1 MIFRGFPVSRVLPTA
16 RNSPALPRNPQGGRS
31 TLAHKKSV
39 TGQRRPVRIPGGMH
53 MTGPLRPMEPGL
65 PDVGDSPVLMVL
77 AAKYRDL
84 DMDCAARLQAA
95 AARVAR
101 HLVSRNGPVVGCVVL
116 PTCNRFEIYC
126 EVRTASLL
134 AAACRDALDSISHCT
149 DLPLRDVR
157 SSFDPIYGPAVTEHL
172 LAVGA
177 GLESLVV
184 GEREISGQ
192 VRRALAAAQAHGTAT
207 GRLVRLFQAAA
218 RTAKDLSARV
228 SLGGAGSAASVA
240 LDLAAAALRPGTFAG
255 KSAVVLGS
263 GIYAGTVVRIL
274 RSRGC
279 PDIAVFSRSGRA
291 EAFAAD
297 KGVRAIPALELEA
310 FLARADLLVG
320 CSGTG
325 TRLGLSDLAASRR
338 RSGSTLVAV
347 DLAPNHDLDPR
358 IADLPG
364 VDFITLESVR
374 RAAPPADLFEVQR
387 ARALVRQAADRFEER
402 EAIRAVDSAIVALR
416 RHVEQI
422 LDSEMERVRSEQ
434 GCTGSAAETS
444 AALRRVV
451 RRLLHE
457 PAVRARELAAAGR
470 TEEYL
475 AALDALFGISVEPS
489 SPPVDLPQPSSRA
502 RSAGA
507 AWPSGLE
514 GCASA

>member
-1 MIFRGFPVSRVLPTA
+1 MTGTLRPTA
-16 RNSPALPRNPQGGRS
+16 
-31 TLAHKKSV
+31 
-39 TGQRRPVRIPGGMH
+39 
-53 MTGPLRPMEPGL
+53 
-65 PDVGDSPVLMVL
+65 PDRLDAGDDSVLMVL

-84 DMDCAARLQAA
+84 DMDCSARLQNAA
-95 AARVAR
+95 SRVAR
-101 HLVSRNGPVVGCVVL
+101 HLVSRNGPVIGCVVL
-116 PTCNRFEIYC
+116 PTCNRFEISC
-126 EVRTASLL
+126 EVRTASWL
-134 AAACRDALDSISHCT
+134 AAACRDALDSISQCT

-177 GLESLVV
+177 GLDSLVI

-192 VRRALAAAQAHGTAT
+192 VRRALADAQVHGTAT
-207 GRLVRLFQAAA
+207 GRLVRLFQATS
-218 RTAKDLSARV
+218 RTAKELSARV
-228 SLGGAGSAASVA
+228 HLGAAGNSAASVA
-240 LDLAAAALRPGTFAG
+240 LDLAAAVLRPDTLAG
-255 KSAVVLGS
+255 KSAVLLGS

-274 RSRGC
+274 RSHGC
-279 PDIAVFSRSGRA
+279 SDIAVFSRSGRA
-291 EAFAAD
+291 EAFAAA
-297 KGVRAIPALELEA
+297 KGVQAIPAPELQA

-325 TRLGLSDLAASRR
+325 TRLGLSALAASRR
-338 RSGSTLVAV
+338 GSGNKLVAV

-358 IADLPG
+358 IAHLPG
-364 VDFITLESVR
+364 VDFVTLESVR
-374 RAAPPADLFEVQR
+374 RAAPPADLFELQR
-387 ARALVRQAADRFEER
+387 ARALVRQAADRFEEQ

-422 LDSEMERVRSEQ
+422 LESEMERVRSEQ

-470 TEEYL
+470 REEYL
-475 AALDALFGISVEPS
+475 AALDALFGISLEPS
-489 SPPVDLPQPSSRA
+489 GPPVDLPQPSRRA
-502 RSAGA
+502 GSAGA
-507 AWPSGLE
+507 GWPSGLE